1 MGRYGLALGL
11 ICAVLLSGGQA
22 FGPHLTARALA
33 QEVAAE
39 QPQAGTALGTAF
51 TYQGSLSTAAGPVTG
66 ACDLRFGLF
75 DAAGGGSQI
84 GSTTRTG
91 VSVAGGLFVV
101 TLDFGADAFNGHD
114 RFLETAVR
122 CPAGAGVYV
131 TLAPR
136 QQVAPTPY
144 ALVAG
149 SASSSRAD
157 FTVNGKL
164 WVMESASF
172 GGPSTMG
179 AIALRSPD
187 LYLQA
192 DSSFGRG
199 DGGRALSHAYN
210 DTLDINHAGDF
221 AGGVVVGS
229 SLRVDGSLDVQG
241 PATFG
246 APGPLTAAITLR
258 APDVYLNADS
268 SFGRGDGGRALTHE
282 INDTLSINHMGD
294 FGGGVKINGDTTIQ
308 GYTLRLNGTEFRIN
322 DKRALV
328 GSDPGGLQINYN
340 NDFGRIQMWGDTTLH
355 AWRFELQGPELILNA
370 GGTRGN
376 GGRAVTHDNNDT
388 LVLNYGGDFAGG
400 TRVDSATTINGAL
413 EVNGGSIYFDGS
425 DFYMRAGS
433 DRGDGGRAMVH
444 DKQDTLTINYG
455 RDFAGGVRINDLR
468 TGKIVEENLM
478 TPAQQEDFSLLPFT
492 QGDVLCWDGDR
503 QELAR
508 CAAFASPLVVGV
520 ADDQGKPVVL
530 GAEPVRVI
538 GAVRPGDLLV
548 ASEVAGCATAWSRL
562 KPGSPPT
569 GVVIA
574 KALQRFDGDTATIKA
589 MIFLQ

>member
-22 FGPHLTARALA
+22 FGPHLTARAVA
-33 QEVAAE
+33 QEVVAE

-51 TYQGSLSTAAGPVTG
+51 TYQGSLNNAAGPITG
-66 ACDLRFGLF
+66 ACDLRFNLF
-75 DAAGGGSQI
+75 DASSLGSQL
-84 GSTTRTG
+84 GSATRAG
-91 VSVAGGLFVV
+91 VSVTGGLFVV
-101 TLDFGADAFNGHD
+101 TLDFGANAFNGDD

-122 CPAGAGVYV
+122 CPAGSGTYT

-144 ALVAG
+144 ALVAE
-149 SASSSRAD
+149 SASSSRTD

-179 AIALRSPD
+179 AITLRSPD

-199 DGGRALSHAYN
+199 DGGRALSHQVG
-210 DTLDINHAGDF
+210 DVLSINHSGDF
-221 AGGVVVGS
+221 GGGVKLWGETTI
-229 SLRVDGSLDVQG
+229 QG
-241 PATFG
+241 WK
-246 APGPLTAAITLR
+246 LQ
-258 APDVYLNADS
+258 LNGID
-268 SFGRGDGGRALTHE
+268 FVINGGGTRGDGGRALVHFDD
-282 INDTLSINHMGD
+282 DTLVVNMAGDFSGGVKVDSRATVNGPLNIYGDLTTQGTTLRLLGTDFVMSGGGDRGVGGRALVHDSGNALSINHQGD
-294 FGGGVKINGDTTIQ
+294 FTGGVKINGDTTIQ
-308 GYTLRLNGTEFRIN
+308 GYALRLNGTEFRIN

-355 AWRFELQGPELILNA
+355 AWRFELQGPELVLNA

-388 LVLNYGGDFAGG
+388 LVLNYDGDFTGG

-425 DFYMRAGS
+425 DFYMRAGG

-444 DKQDTLTINYG
+444 DKQDTL
-455 RDFAGGVRINDLR
+455 
-468 TGKIVEENLM
+468 
-478 TPAQQEDFSLLPFT
+478 
-492 QGDVLCWDGDR
+492 C
-503 QELAR
+503 
-508 CAAFASPLVVGV
+508 
-520 ADDQGKPVVL
+520 
-530 GAEPVRVI
+530 
-538 GAVRPGDLLV
+538 
-548 ASEVAGCATAWSRL
+548 
-562 KPGSPPT
+562 
-569 GVVIA
+569 
-574 KALQRFDGDTATIKA
+574 
-589 MIFLQ
+589 